1 MIDNSS
7 QALADVP
14 SRVREVLGDFVD
26 AARGAFGS
34 DLRAVVLYGSAAEDR
49 LRATSDVNV
58 ILVLGAFD
66 RTRAEALREPLRVA
80 QAAVRLAAM
89 FLLESEIPAAAEA
102 FSVKF
107 ADILR
112 RRRVLFG
119 DDPFTRLAIS
129 RPAEITRLKQVL
141 LNLILRLRAAYV
153 LRSLRE
159 EQVAVLVAE
168 AAGPLRACAATLV
181 ELEGQPAGSA
191 REALQRVAAALPG
204 SGAEESLA
212 RLSEAR
218 EQRVLPAGVA
228 GPTLF
233 HLIELAE
240 AMRDRAGRLG

>member
-1 MIDNSS
+1 
-7 QALADVP
+7 LADVP
-14 SRVREVLGDFVD
+14 SRVREVLGDFVE

-34 DLRAVVLYGSAAEDR
+34 DLRAVVLYGSAAEGR

-66 RTRAEALREPLRVA
+66 RARAEALREPMRPA

-112 RRRVLFG
+112 RRRLLFG

-129 RPAEITRLKQVL
+129 RAAEITRLKQVL

-168 AAGPLRACAATLV
+168 AAGPLRACAATLI
-181 ELEGQPAGSA
+181 ELEGRPAGSS
-191 REALQRVAAALPG
+191 REALQRVAAAVPG
-204 SGAEESLA
+204 S
-212 RLSEAR
+212 
-218 EQRVLPAGVA
+218 
-228 GPTLF
+228 
-233 HLIELAE
+233 
-240 AMRDRAGRLG
+240 